1 MENTQLE
8 KIGLS
13 PNEAKCYLT
22 LLKEGSASANEISR
36 RSGIHRVSVY
46 DAFRGLREKGLKG
59 DYIFNLFLDR

>member
-1 MENTQLE
+1 MENTELE

-13 PNEAKCYLT
+13 PNEAKCYLA

-46 DAFRGLREKGLKG
+46 DAF
-59 DYIFNLFLDR
+59 